1 MASQHMT
8 KAAPPLTPTFLVLTF
23 PAPRIVL
30 IRMNRPAAL
39 NAMSTAAQWEMDA
52 IWKWFDDEPTLSV
65 AIITGT
71 GRAFSAGAD
80 LKDWNNSMDSNADP
94 SKRMGNTPAFTPLS
108 RRLGKKPVI
117 AAVNGLAM
125 GGGCEF
131 VVNCDLVIAAEE
143 AVFGLPEVKRGIAA
157 IGGALPRLIRTIG
170 LQRASEFALTG
181 RNVTARE
188 MEAWGIVNK
197 VVSRESLIEEAGFCL
212 SAISAYIFL
221 ILPTNVL
228 TYINADIGPSPY
240 ISWVNI
246 ARTLGLSFCYT
257 ILGRLSD
264 LFGRR
269 WFFIGGNCVALIGII
284 VCAAAPN
291 VNSLI
296 IGAAIYG
303 VGETVQLSFNVA
315 IGELVP
321 NKYRPM
327 VLSFVFLTNAPIAT
341 FGPIIDLGIF
351 LWTAGLTLLL
361 MGVSWGGNMYP
372 WKSAA
377 TISSLIIGASLL
389 VALFFWEG
397 YADLK
402 YPAIPI
408 KFFLNRGWFSLVICA
423 TVASMFYYS
432 AVLLWP
438 QQVQALYTRDI
449 TYAGWL
455 STTVASSTAL
465 GQIVA
470 GAIVKWGGNV
480 RYWIIFSTFAMV
492 GFVGALASLTPE
504 TKNTGIALT
513 IIGPFFVGFI
523 ELAALALAP
532 LYCKPADIGLA
543 SGLLAS
549 IRSAGGSVA
558 VAVYTTILANR
569 LSTTIPSNI
578 AGPAIEAGLPA
589 DQVGALAAAVR
600 AGKMATFPGITDS
613 IQEAVRSVLPV
624 AYSQAFKTVYLA
636 SLGFGGIA
644 IVGCLF
650 SKDAQ
655 KHLTDRVER
664 RMGDGKRKPELEA
677 KTVDDDPRRESRE
690 IQEGA

>member
-1 MASQHMT
+1 
-8 KAAPPLTPTFLVLTF
+8 
-23 PAPRIVL
+23 
-30 IRMNRPAAL
+30 
-39 NAMSTAAQWEMDA
+39 
-52 IWKWFDDEPTLSV
+52 
-65 AIITGT
+65 
-71 GRAFSAGAD
+71 
-80 LKDWNNSMDSNADP
+80 
-94 SKRMGNTPAFTPLS
+94 
-108 RRLGKKPVI
+108 
-117 AAVNGLAM
+117 
-125 GGGCEF
+125 
-131 VVNCDLVIAAEE
+131 
-143 AVFGLPEVKRGIAA
+143 
-157 IGGALPRLIRTIG
+157 
-170 LQRASEFALTG
+170 
-181 RNVTARE
+181 
-188 MEAWGIVNK
+188 
-197 VVSRESLIEEAGFCL
+197 
-212 SAISAYIFL
+212 
-221 ILPTNVL
+221 
-228 TYINADIGPSPY
+228 
-240 ISWVNI
+240 
-246 ARTLGLSFCYT
+246 
-257 ILGRLSD
+257 
-264 LFGRR
+264 
-269 WFFIGGNCVALIGII
+269 
-284 VCAAAPN
+284 
-291 VNSLI
+291 
-296 IGAAIYG
+296 
-303 VGETVQLSFNVA
+303 
-315 IGELVP
+315 
-321 NKYRPM
+321 M

-341 FGPIIDLGIF
+341 FGPIIARKFVNTPNLGWRCCFYINIICVGLTIILLYCFYHPPTFHLLHERKTKRQLMRELDYLGIF
-351 LWTAGLTLLL
+351 LWTAGLTLFL

-377 TISSLIIGASLL
+377 TISSLAIGGSLL

-455 STTVASSTAL
+455 S
-465 GQIVA
+465 IVA
-470 GAIVKWGGNV
+470 GAIVKWGGTV

-513 IIGPFFVGFI
+513 IIGPFLVGFI

-549 IRSAGGSVA
+549 IRSAGGSIA
-558 VAVYTTILANR
+558 VTVYTTILANR

-578 AGPAIEAGLPA
+578 ARPAIEAGLPA

-600 AGKMATFPGITDS
+600 AGITDS
-613 IQEAVRSVLPV
+613 IQEAVWSVLPV

-664 RMGDGKRKPELEA
+664 RMGDGKRKPDLEA
-677 KTVDDDPRRESRE
+677 KTVNDDPRRESRE